1 MNTGKFLTIPAE
13 EYHAASRCGMY
24 MSSHNLAA
32 FRESPEL
39 YRRKTSGEIAES
51 ESPALALGRA
61 AHCLI
66 LEGRAAFDEQ
76 FLVADGPVNP
86 KTGEPYG
93 KTTKAYAEWIAAQ
106 TREIVS
112 PKDFGFIVKLQK
124 SVWLHDA
131 ASALLDDGV
140 SEATVRAEYCHVPCQ
155 IRMDWFSRE
164 YGIVDLKTCDSLK
177 WFEGDCKRFGY
188 VFQMAFYRA
197 VLREATGETAPV
209 HLIAVEKNEP
219 FSTGV
224 WELPGDVLDQAEKVN
239 EAALVRYRKCLQT
252 GEWPTG
258 YEEVRVIT
266 SL

>member
-1 MNTGKFLTIPAE
+1 MNTSRFLTIPAK
-13 EYHAASRCGMY
+13 EYHAASRCGRY

-76 FLVADGPVNP
+76 YLVADGPVNP

-93 KTTKAYAEWIAAQ
+93 KATKAYAEWIAAQ

-112 PKDFGFIVKLQK
+112 PRDFGFIVKLQK

-131 ASALLDDGV
+131 ASALLNEGQAEGV
-140 SEATVRAEYCHVPCQ
+140 VRADCCGVLCQ
-155 IRMDWFSRE
+155 SRLDWLSNE

-177 WFEGDCKRFGY
+177 WFENDCRRYGY
-188 VFQMAFYRA
+188 IYQMAFYRA
-197 VLREATGETAPV
+197 VMREATGETVPV
-209 HLIAVEKNEP
+209 RLIAVEKNEP

-224 WELPGDVLDQAEKVN
+224 WELTDDVLEQAELVN
-239 EAALVRYRKCLQT
+239 EAALRRLRECRLKN
-252 GEWPTG
+252 EWPTG
-258 YEEVRVIT
+258 YEAIRILDT
-266 SL
+266 L

>member
-1 MNTGKFLTIPAE
+1 MAKSPRAKARRWRSDAPPT
-13 EYHAASRCGMY
+13 AS
-24 MSSHNLAA
+24 
-32 FRESPEL
+32 
-39 YRRKTSGEIAES
+39 
-51 ESPALALGRA
+51 
-61 AHCLI
+61 I

-76 FLVADGPVNP
+76 YLVADGPVNP

-93 KTTKAYAEWIAAQ
+93 KATKAYAEWIAAQ

-112 PKDFGFIVKLQK
+112 PRDFGFIVKLQK

-140 SEATVRAEYCHVPCQ
+140 SEATVRAEYRGVPCQ

-164 YGIVDLKTCDSLK
+164 YGLVDLKTCDSLK
-177 WFEGDCKRFGY
+177 WFEAECRRKRSEADSLIAAIAAALGAKRRRVCRRFGY
-188 VFQMAFYRA
+188 LYQMAFYRA
-197 VLREATGETAPV
+197 VLREATGETVPV

-224 WELPGDVLDQAEKVN
+224 WEIAGEVLDQAEEVN
-239 EAALVRYRKCLQT
+239 KAALARYRKCLYT
-252 GEWPTG
+252 GHWPTG
-258 YEEVRVIT
+258 YEDTRIIS

>member
-1 MNTGKFLTIPAE
+1 MNIPIIQIPSA
-13 EYHAASRCGMY
+13 EYHAESRNGHY
-24 MSSHNLAA
+24 LSSHLLAD
-32 FRESPEL
+32 FRQSPQL
-39 YRRKTSGEIAES
+39 YHREVSGEIVQT
-51 ESPALALGRA
+51 ESPVLALGRA

-76 FLVADGPVNP
+76 YIVSDGPVNP

-93 KTTKAYAEWIAAQ
+93 KATKAYAEWLSSQ

-140 SEATVRAEYCHVPCQ
+140 SEATVRAEYRGVPCQ

-177 WFEGDCKRFGY
+177 WFEGDCRRFCY
-188 VFQMAFYRA
+188 AFQMAFYRA
-197 VLREATGETAPV
+197 VLREATGETVPV
-209 HLIAVEKNEP
+209 HLVAVEKNEP

-224 WELPGDVLDQAEKVN
+224 
-239 EAALVRYRKCLQT
+239 
-252 GEWPTG
+252 
-258 YEEVRVIT
+258 
-266 SL
+266 

>member
-1 MNTGKFLTIPAE
+1 MNPGTFLNIPQK
-13 EYHAASRCGMY
+13 EYHAASRSGQY
-24 MSSHNLAA
+24 MSSHMLAD

-39 YRRKTSGEIAES
+39 YRRKTSGEIAEA

-76 FLVADGPVNP
+76 YLVADGPTNP

-93 KTTKAYAEWIAAQ
+93 KATKAYAEWLAAQ

-124 SVWLHDA
+124 SVWTHDA
-131 ASALLDDGV
+131 ASALLDEGV
-140 SEATVRAEYCHVPCQ
+140 SEATVRAEYCGVPCQ
-155 IRMDWFSRE
+155 IRMDWYSPE
-164 YGIVDLKTCDSLK
+164 HGIADIKTCDSLK

-188 VFQMAFYRA
+188 LYQMAFYRA
-197 VLREATGETAPV
+197 VLREATGETVPV

-224 WELPGDVLDQAEKVN
+224 WHLAEDALDQAEKVN
-239 EAALVRYRKCLQT
+239 EAALARYRKCLYT

-258 YEEVRVIT
+258 YEEIRTIAT
-266 SL
+266 L

>member
-1 MNTGKFLTIPAE
+1 MNKSRFLSIPAD
-13 EYHAASRCGMY
+13 EYHAASRSGQY
-24 MSSHNLAA
+24 MSSHLLAD

-39 YRRKTSGEIAES
+39 YRRKTNGEIAES

-66 LEGRAAFDEQ
+66 LEGHAAFDEQ
-76 FLVADGPVNP
+76 YLVADGPVNP

-93 KTTKAYAEWIAAQ
+93 KATKAYAEWIAAQ

-112 PKDFGFIVKLQK
+112 PRDFGFIVKLQK

-131 ASALLDDGV
+131 ASALLDSGV

-155 IRMDWFSRE
+155 IRMDWFSPE
-164 YGIVDLKTCDSLK
+164 HGIVDLKTCDSLK

-188 VFQMAFYRA
+188 IYQMAFYRA
-197 VLREATGETAPV
+197 VLREATGENVPV
-209 HLIAVEKNEP
+209 HLVAVEKNEP

-239 EAALVRYRKCLQT
+239 EAALARYRKCLQT

>member
-1 MNTGKFLTIPAE
+1 MNTDRFLTIPAE
-13 EYHAASRCGMY
+13 EYHAASRCGRY

-76 FLVADGPVNP
+76 YLVADGPVNP

-93 KTTKAYAEWIAAQ
+93 KATKAYAEWLSSQ

-112 PKDFGFIVKLQK
+112 PKDYGFIVKLQK

-140 SEATVRAEYCHVPCQ
+140 SEAIVRAEYRGVP
-155 IRMDWFSRE
+155 
-164 YGIVDLKTCDSLK
+164 
-177 WFEGDCKRFGY
+177 
-188 VFQMAFYRA
+188 
-197 VLREATGETAPV
+197 
-209 HLIAVEKNEP
+209 
-219 FSTGV
+219 
-224 WELPGDVLDQAEKVN
+224 
-239 EAALVRYRKCLQT
+239 
-252 GEWPTG
+252 
-258 YEEVRVIT
+258 
-266 SL
+266 

>member
-1 MNTGKFLTIPAE
+1 MNTDRFLTIPAE
-13 EYHAASRCGMY
+13 EYHAASRSGRY
-24 MSSHNLAA
+24 MSSHLLAD
-32 FRESPEL
+32 FSESPEL
-39 YRRKTSGEIAES
+39 YRRKTSGEIAEG

-76 FLVADGPVNP
+76 YLVADGPVNP

-93 KTTKAYAEWIAAQ
+93 KATKAYAEWIAAQ

-131 ASALLDDGV
+131 ASALLDDGA
-140 SEATVRAEYCHVPCQ
+140 SEATVRAEYCNVPCQ
-155 IRMDWFSRE
+155 IRMDWLSRE
-164 YGIVDLKTCDSLK
+164 HGIVDLKTCDSLK
-177 WFEGDCKRFGY
+177 WFEADCRRFDY
-188 VFQMAFYRA
+188 IHQMAFYRA
-197 VLREATGETAPV
+197 VLREATGETVAV

-224 WELPGDVLDQAEKVN
+224 WELSGDALDQAEKVN
-239 EAALVRYRKCLQT
+239 EAALARYRKCLQT

-258 YEEVRVIT
+258 YEEIRVIT

>member
-1 MNTGKFLTIPAE
+1 MNTDRLLTIPAD
-13 EYHAASRCGMY
+13 EYHAASRSGRY
-24 MSSHNLAA
+24 MSSHLLAD

-39 YRRKTSGEIAES
+39 YRRKTNGEIAET

-76 FLVADGPVNP
+76 FLVAEGPVNP
-86 KTGEPYG
+86 RTGEPYG
-93 KTTKAYAEWIAAQ
+93 KATRAYAEWLAAQ
-106 TREIVS
+106 TREVVS
-112 PKDFGFIVKLQK
+112 PRDFGFIVRLQR
-124 SVWLHDA
+124 SVWTHPVA
-131 ASALLDDGV
+131 GGLLDDGV
-140 SEATVRAEYCHVPCQ
+140 SEATVRAEYCGVPCQ
-155 IRMDWFSRE
+155 IRMDWLSPE
-164 YGIVDLKTCDSLK
+164 HGIVDLKTCDSLK
-177 WFEGDCKRFGY
+177 WFEGDCRRFGY

-197 VLREATGETAPV
+197 VLREATGESVHV

-224 WELPGDVLDQAEKVN
+224 WSLTEDVLDQAEKVN
-239 EAALVRYRKCLQT
+239 GAALARYRRCLRT

-258 YEEVRVIT
+258 YEETRTIT